1 MTDKLPWFRMYGEAV
16 DDEKLRLL
24 AFEDRWHFV
33 ALLCCKTQ
41 GILDEGSAIMHRK
54 VAVKLGVDMR
64 TLEEIVR
71 RLAEVELI
79 DEKTLQPIAWE
90 NRQFKSDSSKER
102 TQKYRERMKRHSD
115 GVVTVQD
122 TDTDTDTD
130 TETEKHNT
138 QLPVENSAKPR
149 TRSSADKPVDVSEE
163 VWQSFKLVRNK
174 KKAAITDLAILGIRR
189 EAVKAGITLEDAMT
203 ICCERGWASFKAD
216 WDWRGGSKPSSGRPN
231 ANAALFASMT
241 HLHQQPQQQPEEHNG
256 RTIDATPLLG

>member
-41 GILDEGSAIMHRK
+41 GILDEGSTIMHRK

-79 DEKTLQPIAWE
+79 DENTLQPMAWE
-90 NRQFKSDSSKER
+90 NRQFKSDSSKDR
-102 TQKYRERMKRHSD
+102 TQRYRERMKRHCD

-122 TDTDTDTD
+122 TDKDTDTYTD
-130 TETEKHNT
+130 TEKHNT
-138 QLPVENSAKPR
+138 SQLPVQAPAKR
-149 TRSSADKPVDVSEE
+149 ARSSADKPVDVSEE
-163 VWQSFKLVRNK
+163 VWQSFKAVRNK

-189 EAVKAGITLEDAMT
+189 EAVKAGITLEEAMT

-216 WDWRGGSKPSSGRPN
+216 WDWRGGSKQASGRPN

-241 HLHQQPQQQPEEHNG
+241 HLHQQPAKEEHRG
-256 RTIDATPLLG
+256 RTIDVTPRLG

>member
-1 MTDKLPWFRMYGEAV
+1 VSDTKLPWFRMYGEAV

-115 GVVTVQD
+115 GVVTVQE
-122 TDTDTDTD
+122 TDTEADTDTD
-130 TETEKHNT
+130 TERLEATS
-138 QLPVENSAKPR
+138 LPDLPPMKTDRRKTRLPPDWDLPTTWMLWAMKERPELDVEA
-149 TRSSADKPVDVSEE
+149 VSNQFRDYWVGTGKTMANWEA
-163 VWQSFKLVRNK
+163 VWRNW
-174 KKAAITDLAILGIRR
+174 IRR
-189 EAVKAGITLEDAMT
+189 EKSPV
-203 ICCERGWASFKAD
+203 
-216 WDWRGGSKPSSGRPN
+216 SKMGKPN

-241 HLHQQPQQQPEEHNG
+241 HLHQQPQRQPEEHHG
-256 RTIDATPLLG
+256 RTIDVTPRLG

>member
-54 VAVKLGVDMR
+54 VAVKLGVDLR

-79 DEKTLQPIAWE
+79 DEKTLQPIAWD
-90 NRQFKSDSSKER
+90 NRQFKSDTSKER
-102 TQKYRERMKRHSD
+102 TQKYRERLKRHGD
-115 GVVTVQD
+115 VTVTVQETD
-122 TDTDTDTD
+122 TETDTDTDKEAD
-130 TETEKHNT
+130 
-138 QLPVENSAKPR
+138 LPVEVEPKRARRKARLP
-149 TRSSADKPVDVSEE
+149 ADWELPTTWMLWAMKERPELNVEDVSNQFRDYWVGTGKAMADWEA
-163 VWQSFKLVRNK
+163 VWRNWV
-174 KKAAITDLAILGIRR
+174 RR
-189 EAVKAGITLEDAMT
+189 EKSPISKAG
-203 ICCERGWASFKAD
+203 
-216 WDWRGGSKPSSGRPN
+216 RPNN

-241 HLHQQPQQQPEEHNG
+241 HLHANIPQQEEHRG
-256 RTIDATPLLG
+256 RTIDVTPRLD